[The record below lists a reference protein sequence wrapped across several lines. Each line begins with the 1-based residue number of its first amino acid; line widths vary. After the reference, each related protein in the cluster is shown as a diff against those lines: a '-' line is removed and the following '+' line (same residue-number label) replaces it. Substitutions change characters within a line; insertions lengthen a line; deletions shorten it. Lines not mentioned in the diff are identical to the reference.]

1 MAVHIVEEAN
11 RCLGCKKAM
20 CQLRGCPVHTP
31 IPQVIDLFKQ
41 KKIDEAGALLFEN
54 NPMSAVCSIVCNHS
68 NQCEG
73 SCVQG
78 RRGTSIHFSSIE
90 SFVSGAYL
98 DRAEF
103 AAPEPCGKSV
113 AVIGSGPAGI
123 TAAIKLAQKGC
134 EVTVFEQRSEIGG
147 VLEYGI
153 PEFRLPKTL
162 VQKYRKVMCSLGVQ
176 IRPST
181 TIGGALHIDDL
192 LRDGYDAVF
201 VGTGTWRAR
210 KLGIPGETRG
220 NVAFGIDYLVN
231 PASTHVGEDVAV
243 IGVGNVAMDVA
254 RQALRHGA
262 RTVTLY
268 ARSKHVSASS
278 EEVEYAELEGAEI
291 VYGKAICAIDD
302 DGPVFK
308 TAVFDEDDKVVGYE
322 DELDHVKC
330 DTVIIAASQLPKNK
344 LVLTTDGL
352 SANDRGLLEVGEDG
366 QTTVPGVFAAGDVVN
381 GPLTVVHAVAGAKV
395 AVDGMSPTSALT
407 NLGTLVAVVK

>member
-20 CQLRGCPVHTP
+20 CQLRGCPIHTP

-41 KKIDEAGALLFEN
+41 KKIDEAGAVLFEN

-73 SCVQG
+73 ACVQG

-90 SFVSGAYL
+90 SFVSSAYL
-98 DRAEF
+98 DRARF
-103 AAPEPCGKSV
+103 SAPEPCGKSV

-153 PEFRLPKTL
+153 PEFRLPKKL
-162 VQKYRKVMCSLGVQ
+162 VQKYRDVMCSLGVK

-231 PASTHVGEDVAV
+231 PASTHVGEHVAV

-262 RTVTLY
+262 RSVTLY

-308 TAVFDEDDKVVGYE
+308 TAIFDEDDKVVGYE
-322 DELDHVKC
+322 EELDHVKA

-352 SANDRGLLEVGEDG
+352 TANDRGLLEVGEDG

-395 AVDGMSPTSALT
+395 AVDGMLAY
-407 NLGTLVAVVK
+407 LGLAE

>member
-20 CQLRGCPVHTP
+20 CQLRGCPIHTP

-68 NQCEG
+68 SQCEG
-73 SCVQG
+73 ACVQG

-90 SFVSGAYL
+90 SFVSSAYL

-103 AAPEPCGKSV
+103 TAPEPCGKSA

-153 PEFRLPKTL
+153 PEFRLPKKL
-162 VQKYRKVMCSLGVQ
+162 VQKYRDVMCSLGVK

-231 PASTHVGEDVAV
+231 PASTHVGEHVAV

-262 RTVTLY
+262 RSVTLY

-308 TAVFDEDDKVVGYE
+308 TAIFDEDDKVVGYE
-322 DELDHVKC
+322 EELDHVKA

-352 SANDRGLLEVGEDG
+352 TANDRGLLEVDEDG

-395 AVDGMSPTSALT
+395 AVEGMLAY
-407 NLGTLVAVVK
+407 LGIS

>member
-11 RCLGCKKAM
+11 RCLVCKKPM

-31 IPQVIDLFKQ
+31 IPQVIELFKE
-41 KKIDEAGALLFEN
+41 KKTDEAGALLFEN

-90 SFVSGAYL
+90 SFVSSAYL

-103 AAPEPCGKSV
+103 KAAEPCGKSV

-123 TAAIKLAQKGC
+123 TAAIKLAQRGC

-153 PEFRLPKTL
+153 PEFRLPKKL
-162 VQKYRKVMCSLGVQ
+162 VQKYRRVMCSLGVQ

-231 PASTHVGEDVAV
+231 PASTAVGDSVAV

-302 DGPVFK
+302 EGPVFK
-308 TAVFDEDDKVVGYE
+308 TAIFDENDQVTGYE
-322 DELDHVKC
+322 EELDHVKC

-352 SANDRGLLEVGEDG
+352 AANDRGLLEVGEDG

-381 GPLTVVHAVAGAKV
+381 GPMTVVHAVAGAKV
-395 AVDGMSPTSALT
+395 AVDGILEY
-407 NLGTLVAVVK
+407 LGLSE

>member
-73 SCVQG
+73 ACVQG

-103 AAPEPCGKSV
+103 TAPEPCGKSV

-153 PEFRLPKTL
+153 PEFRLPKKL
-162 VQKYRKVMCSLGVQ
+162 VQKYRRVMCSLGVQ

-278 EEVEYAELEGAEI
+278 EEVEYAELEGADI

-302 DGPVFK
+302 EGPVFK
-308 TAVFDEDDKVVGYE
+308 TAIFDEDDKVVGYE
-322 DELDHVKC
+322 DELDHVAC

-395 AVDGMSPTSALT
+395 AVDGMLAY
-407 NLGTLVAVVK
+407 LGLEA

>member
-322 DELDHVKC
+322 GELDHVKC

-395 AVDGMSPTSALT
+395 AVDGMLEY
-407 NLGTLVAVVK
+407 LGLAD

>member
-395 AVDGMSPTSALT
+395 AVDGMLEY
-407 NLGTLVAVVK
+407 LGLVD

>member
-73 SCVQG
+73 ACVQG
-78 RRGTSIHFSSIE
+78 RKGTPIHFSSIE

-98 DRAEF
+98 DRAVFE
-103 AAPEPCGKSV
+103 APEPCGKSV

-162 VQKYRKVMCSLGVQ
+162 VQKYRNVMCSLGVQ
-176 IRPST
+176 VRPST

-262 RTVTLY
+262 RSVTLY

-291 VYGKAICAIDD
+291 VYGKAICAIDEQ
-302 DGPVFK
+302 GPVFK
-308 TAVFDEDDKVVGYE
+308 TAIFDEEDKVVGYE
-322 DELDHVKC
+322 EELDHVKC
-330 DTVIIAASQLPKNK
+330 DTVIIAASQQPKNK

-381 GPLTVVHAVAGAKV
+381 GPLTVVHAVAGAKT
-395 AVDGMSPTSALT
+395 AVDGMLKY
-407 NLGTLVAVVK
+407 LGISE

>member
-103 AAPEPCGKSV
+103 TAPEPCGKSV

-308 TAVFDEDDKVVGYE
+308 TAIFDEDDKVVGYE

-395 AVDGMSPTSALT
+395 AVDGMLSY
-407 NLGTLVAVVK
+407 LGLD

>member
-73 SCVQG
+73 ACVQG

-162 VQKYRKVMCSLGVQ
+162 VQKYRKVMCSLGVK

-395 AVDGMSPTSALT
+395 AVDGMLEY
-407 NLGTLVAVVK
+407 LGLAD